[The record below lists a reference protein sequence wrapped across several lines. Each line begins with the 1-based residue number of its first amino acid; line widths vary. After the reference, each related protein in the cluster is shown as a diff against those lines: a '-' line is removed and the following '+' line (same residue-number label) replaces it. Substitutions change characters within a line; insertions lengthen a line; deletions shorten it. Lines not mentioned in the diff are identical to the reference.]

1 MFGETGYSVRAA
13 GILSQNIRGGIRL
26 VENMVKARRKELGM
40 TLEQLSR
47 ESGVP
52 VSTISDV
59 ERGIEPKVKTAQRIA
74 RALLRTVDEL
84 WQET

>member
-1 MFGETGYSVRAA
+1 M
-13 GILSQNIRGGIRL
+13 
-26 VENMVKARRKELGM
+26 VENNVKARRRELGM

-74 RALLRTVDEL
+74 WALLRTIDEL
-84 WQET
+84 WPEK

>member
-1 MFGETGYSVRAA
+1 M
-13 GILSQNIRGGIRL
+13 
-26 VENMVKARRKELGM
+26 VENNVKARRKELGM

-52 VSTISDV
+52 VSTLSDV

-74 RALLRTVDEL
+74 RALLREIDEL
-84 WQET
+84 WPGV